1 MSVSSVR
8 NNSPVAT
15 TSARSTNDANAILNR
30 YQPTGASSATAR
42 QDGLSGGVA
51 ASRRM
56 AQNDLPRLRQYADEF
71 AAAGRRHGVPPALLA
86 AIASRESRGGSALDR
101 NGRGDGGNGFGL
113 MQVDRRYHSPAGGP
127 YSREHIDQAA
137 GILKG
142 MLNQVKARHPDWS
155 PEQQLRGAVAAYNS
169 GAGNVQ
175 TIAGMDR
182 GTTGNDYSNDVWARA
197 QELAPHFGGAGGGGG
212 GNTVSPERP
221 RPATGGGA
229 ASGVPSANLDRGDKG
244 SAVEQLQK
252 SLVKLG
258 HMSAAEMKTG
268 PGTFGPRTE
277 DALKDFQKAHGLE
290 VDGKF
295 GPKSRSAME
304 KALAAQSKPKPGDGF
319 EGPKGNWVKAPT
331 LDQVAN
337 DGKVLRQNQQG
348 PAVAQL
354 QRMLGI
360 EDDGK
365 FGPATKAAVADF
377 QRSHGL
383 KPPAGSEGAVG
394 ATTLAAIKKAHAS
407 GNVGGVDGISARG
420 QEQMR
425 DLMAAAQRN
434 SGGKRPQGWCLREVG
449 DILQK
454 VDYGN
459 LGRGKAPRFPL
470 ARNFAEWLNKPG
482 MADKMGMRKLNIK
495 NPYDAPPG
503 SIVVVRPGSPG
514 TRHPTAGDIAI
525 SMGNGRFLNDGEM
538 GYGGRGRFPPGN
550 DYVLGVYV
558 PK

>member
-1 MSVSSVR
+1 VSVSSVR

-15 TSARSTNDANAILNR
+15 TAAARAPNDPNAILNR
-30 YQPTGASSATAR
+30 YQPSGASAATAR

-56 AQNDLPRLRQYADEF
+56 AANDLPKLRQYADEF
-71 AAAGRRHGVPPALLA
+71 AAAGKKHGVPPALLA

-127 YSREHIDQAA
+127 YSAQHIDQAA

-142 MLNQVKARHPDWS
+142 MLNQVKAKHPDWS

-197 QELAPHFGGAGGGGG
+197 QALAPSFGGAGGGGG
-212 GNTVSPERP
+212 NTVDPKPSRP
-221 RPATGGGA
+221 STGGGSA

-277 DALKDFQKAHGLE
+277 DALKEFQKKHGLE
-290 VDGKF
+290 TDGKF
-295 GPKSRSAME
+295 GPKSRAAME
-304 KALAAQSKPKPGDGF
+304 KALVAQSKPKPSDGF

-331 LDQVAN
+331 LEQVEK

-354 QRMLGI
+354 QRLLGI

-365 FGPATKAAVADF
+365 FGPGTKAAVVDF
-377 QRSHGL
+377 QKSHGL

-394 ATTLAAIKKAHAS
+394 PTTLAAIKKAAAS
-407 GNVGGVDGISARG
+407 GGPDGISARG
-420 QEQMR
+420 KEQMR

-459 LGRGKAPRFPL
+459 IGRGKAPRFPL

-482 MADKMGMRKLNIK
+482 MADKMGLRKLNIK

-525 SMGNGRFLNDGEM
+525 SMGGGRFLNDGEM